1 MPAFSRKSDSAG
13 PAVPPP
19 IIRACIEDVIG
30 LPPSLAQFQPVER
43 QQTANERDYVERF
56 PKPRPIRPPRHS
68 RGEFCGWGGIDTAS
82 GEIGLET
89 TRSEERRVGKECRS
103 RWSP

>member
-19 IIRACIEDVIG
+19 IIRACIEDVTG

-43 QQTANERDYVERF
+43 QQTANERDYVERCSVSPF
-56 PKPRPIRPPRHS
+56 AL
-68 RGEFCGWGGIDTAS
+68 AS
-82 GEIGLET
+82 FVCMSMQKAQPLIWEARTLTSARNEASILLPA
-89 TRSEERRVGKECRS
+89 R
-103 RWSP
+103 